1 MEDFAPGC
9 IVSGV
14 VEPVVLGAC
23 VFCDGAPIV
32 SAGFGFVST
41 LGAGFESPGACPG
54 TVCAFWAD
62 AAPAAATSRMG
73 RDRIRSDL
81 IRIGFL
87 QLVPSSGIV
96 WIGRTARTEVS
107 A

>member
-1 MEDFAPGC
+1 M
-9 IVSGV
+9 VSGV
-14 VEPVVLGAC
+14 VEPVAPVVVGAC
-23 VFCDGAPIV
+23 GFSDGAPMV
-32 SAGFGFVST
+32 PGGFGFVST

-62 AAPAAATSRMG
+62 AVPAAATSRMG
-73 RDRIRSDL
+73 RQSTGSDL

-87 QLVPSSGIV
+87 QLVPSSGIE
-96 WIGRTARTEVS
+96 WIGRAARGEVS